1 MAILRIIFHLEIYF
15 KKKKSK
21 YLIFN
26 AFYFFIF
33 FILHSKNPFFI
44 KKNKKIGEKVN
55 VIKLLSC

>member
-1 MAILRIIFHLEIYF
+1 MAILRIIFHIEIYF

-26 AFYFFIF
+26 AFYFFIL
-33 FILHSKNPFFI
+33 FILHSKKPFFI

-55 VIKLLSC
+55 VI